1 MATVYEMVE
10 RASAAAGKIVRK
22 KPKVGIILGTGLGQ
36 LGEEIRKSGQLS
48 YQDIPYFPRSTVA
61 SHAGLFI
68 AGELS
73 GVPVV
78 AMDGRFH
85 LYEGY
90 SAQEITLPVRVMRRL
105 GAGILVVSN
114 ACGGMNPLHE
124 RGDIVIIED
133 HLNLMGVNPLAGP
146 NDERLGPRFPDM
158 SRPYDRALML
168 AAEKAALAAG
178 IRAHRGVYAGVL
190 GPNLETRAEYRYL
203 RAIGA
208 DCVGM
213 STVPEVIV
221 AVHAG
226 MRVLGL
232 SVITDRCLPD
242 ALEPAEIGAI
252 IATANAAEP
261 KLSAIVKAVLKGL
274 RGK

>member
-10 RASAAAGKIVRK
+10 RAAEAAGKVVRK
-22 KPKVGIILGTGLGQ
+22 KPRVGIILGTGLGQ

-48 YQDIPYFPRSTVA
+48 YRDIPHFPQSTVA
-61 SHAGLFI
+61 SHAGLFL

-73 GVPVV
+73 GVPLV

-105 GAGILVVSN
+105 GAGILIVSN
-114 ACGGMNPLHE
+114 ACGGMNPLHG
-124 RGDIVIIED
+124 RGDIVILDD
-133 HLNLMGVNPLAGP
+133 HINLMGANPLAGP

-158 SRPYDRALML
+158 SRPYDRALL
-168 AAEKAALAAG
+168 EAAEAAARTAG
-178 IRAHRGVYAGVL
+178 VRAHRGVYAGVL

-242 ALEPAEIGAI
+242 ALEEANIEEII
-252 IATANAAEP
+252 RVANAAAP
-261 KLSAIVKAVLKGL
+261 KLTRLVSRLIGEL
-274 RGK
+274 